1 MADKL
6 VIGNWKMNGRL
17 ATSQVLLEALSASCA
32 GGVQVAVAPPL
43 AYLAAVSSVLAGGGM
58 MLAAQDVSA
67 FAVDGA
73 YTGEVSAAMLAD
85 LGCRYVL
92 IGHSER
98 RQYFAED
105 NDLLLRKLQAVI
117 AAGMVPVYC
126 VGETLQQRE
135 AGIETYQQVIGEQLA
150 VLGALAGKE
159 YVVAYEPIWAIGTGR
174 VASIGQIDE
183 VHQYIRDTLL
193 QCHGASANIRVL
205 YGGSVK
211 ADNADAIFSLKNV
224 GGALVGGASLDA
236 NSFGQICQA
245 AKKTV

>member
-1 MADKL
+1 
-6 VIGNWKMNGRL
+6 
-17 ATSQVLLEALSASCA
+17 
-32 GGVQVAVAPPL
+32 
-43 AYLAAVSSVLAGGGM
+43 
-58 MLAAQDVSA
+58 
-67 FAVDGA
+67 
-73 YTGEVSAAMLAD
+73 MLAD

-135 AGIETYQQVIGEQLA
+135 AGIETYQHVIGEQLA

-193 QCHGASANIRVL
+193 QYHGASANIRVL